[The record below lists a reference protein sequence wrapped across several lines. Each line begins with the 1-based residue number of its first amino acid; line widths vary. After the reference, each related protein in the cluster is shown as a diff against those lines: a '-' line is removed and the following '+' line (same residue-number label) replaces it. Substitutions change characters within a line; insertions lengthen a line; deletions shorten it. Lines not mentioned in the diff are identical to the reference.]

1 MKLLLTVLLL
11 VHTVQCLPEFSRD
24 ACLQTINT
32 ARAEVAEK
40 FQIANMNSLNYN
52 KRLEPVILQQL
63 SFVDGCPE
71 PSIISHKN
79 LDIYLNV
86 RGQEDLI
93 AELLSGTNN
102 TMLACVKSKCNGE
115 PIVSIVTDKV
125 ESAPIKGA
133 PGTKC
138 TSSTNSNGLCVL
150 EKVRSGYNRKGLLDD
165 LGKIIVETFGV
176 PTKTTT
182 YGGTVYQSMSEKG
195 LVRKGFLDEVI
206 EKIRKNPALK
216 DIMKDIPRTVYGEV
230 VDDMPK
236 KVVKP
241 KNQ

>member
-1 MKLLLTVLLL
+1 MKLLLPVLLL
-11 VHTVQCLPEFSRD
+11 VHTIQCLPEFSRD

-32 ARAEVAEK
+32 ARAAYADK

-86 RGQEDLI
+86 RGQDDLI

-115 PIVSIVTDKV
+115 PIVSVVTDKV
-125 ESAPIKGA
+125 ESAPIRGP
-133 PGTKC
+133 PGSEC
-138 TSSTNSNGLCVL
+138 PSSANSNGLCVSENVRGGYTRKISDYEL
-150 EKVRSGYNRKGLLDD
+150 GEKV
-165 LGKIIVETFGV
+165 GKIIIDSILEDLFWT
-176 PTKTTT
+176 PWK
-182 YGGTVYQSMSEKG
+182 
-195 LVRKGFLDEVI
+195 
-206 EKIRKNPALK
+206 
-216 DIMKDIPRTVYGEV
+216 
-230 VDDMPK
+230 
-236 KVVKP
+236 
-241 KNQ
+241 